1 MTRSIEQR
9 AADTIRVLSMDAV
22 QQANSGHP
30 GMPMG
35 MADIAVVLWSR
46 YLTVDPTDPTWPDR
60 DRFIVSNGHGSMLL
74 YSLLHLSGFPLA
86 MDEIENFRQWGHET
100 AGHPEYAP
108 EVGIETTTGPL
119 GQGFGTAVGMAIA
132 EEHQR
137 AVHGAD
143 LVDHHT
149 YVLCGDGDLMEGV
162 SSEAASLAGHL
173 GLGRLVVFYDDN
185 SITID
190 GSTDIAFTEDVP
202 ARFRAYGWHTVAVDG
217 HDRTAIAG
225 AIDEAHAVVD
235 RPTLIACRTHIGFG
249 APTKVDTSAVHGSP
263 LGPDEIAAAKA
274 AMDWTLAPFEVPSDV
289 VGFFHDAMRRGRDA
303 NAAWSRRRAEA
314 ASVDPLRVEAFDGW
328 WNPTEV
334 RLGAPPFTAGAS
346 VATRKQSEAVI
357 QDLAMRRPD
366 LMGGSADLA
375 GSNNTLIASSTY
387 FSRADRTG
395 RNLAF
400 GIREHAM
407 GAILNGITQH
417 GGLRAFGGTFL
428 TFSDYMRPSVR
439 LAALMGVPAVY
450 VWTHDS
456 IFLGEDGPTHQPI
469 EHITT
474 LRAIPGLDVIRPAD
488 PTETAVAW
496 EHAINRTDGPTGIVL
511 TRQGLPIPEV
521 PSDPS
526 DVARGGYV
534 RRSGDDVVLISTG
547 SEVHIAEAAAEALA
561 DRWSVRVVSMPCVEQ
576 FERQDETYR
585 VSVLG
590 TDLPVFTLEAGST
603 HGWSAYTVG
612 RGHAIGLDRFGAS
625 APADVLAE
633 QFGFTPSDVAAR
645 IESALTP

>member
-35 MADIAVVLWSR
+35 MADIAVVLWSK
-46 YLTVDPTDPTWPDR
+46 YLTVDPADPTWPDR
-60 DRFIVSNGHGSMLL
+60 DRFVVSNGHGSMLL
-74 YSLLHLSGFPLA
+74 YSLLHLSGFPLS
-86 MDEIENFRQWGHET
+86 MDEIENFRQWGRET

-143 LVDHHT
+143 LVDHRT

-173 GLGRLVVFYDDN
+173 GLGRLTVFYDDN

-202 ARFRAYGWHTVAVDG
+202 ARFRAYGWHTISVDG
-217 HDRTAIAG
+217 HDRSAIAN
-225 AIDEAHAVVD
+225 AVDEAHAAVD

-249 APTKVDTSAVHGSP
+249 APTKIDTSAAHGSP
-263 LGPDEIAAAKA
+263 LGPDEIAAAKH
-274 AMDWTLAPFEVPSDV
+274 AMDWKLPPFEVPSDV
-289 VGFFHDAMRRGRDA
+289 VAFFHDAMQRGRDA
-303 NAAWSRRRAEA
+303 HVAWNRRRSEA
-314 ASVDPLRVEAFDGW
+314 VSVDPLRVEAFDAW
-328 WNPTEV
+328 WNPPDV
-334 RLGAPPFTAGAS
+334 RLDAPAFPEAAS

-357 QDLAMRRPD
+357 QDLAMHRPD

-375 GSNNTLIASSTY
+375 GSNNTLIASSAY

-456 IFLGEDGPTHQPI
+456 IFLGEDGPTHQSI
-469 EHITT
+469 EHISS
-474 LRAIPGLDVIRPAD
+474 LRAIPHLDVFRPAD
-488 PTETAVAW
+488 PTETAIAW
-496 EHAINRTDGPTGIVL
+496 EHAINRSDGPTAIVL
-511 TRQGLPIPEV
+511 TRQGLPIPDES
-521 PSDPS
+521 PDPS
-526 DVARGGYV
+526 DVRRGGSV
-534 RRSGDDVVLISTG
+534 RRSGDDVVVIATG
-547 SEVHIAEAAAEALA
+547 SEVHVAEAAAAALA

-576 FERQDETYR
+576 FERQGEAYR
-585 VSVLG
+585 ASVLG

-603 HGWSAYTVG
+603 YGWSAYTAG
-612 RGHAIGLDRFGAS
+612 GGHAVGIDRFGAS
-625 APADVLAE
+625 APAEVLAE
-633 QFGFTPSDVAAR
+633 EFGFTPADVASRMEA
-645 IESALTP
+645 ALTP